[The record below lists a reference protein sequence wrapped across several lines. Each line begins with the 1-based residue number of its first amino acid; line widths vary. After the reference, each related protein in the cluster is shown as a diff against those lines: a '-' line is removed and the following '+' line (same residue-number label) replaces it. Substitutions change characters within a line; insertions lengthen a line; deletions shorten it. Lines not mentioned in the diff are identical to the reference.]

1 MMAENGFTGCI
12 PSLFRKYQL
21 FGIFRFIQ
29 QSIVHSKTRTPNNN
43 NVSQAVK
50 QQFGWANTDLDVQLS
65 ARHRLAV
72 QLQSIKP
79 RVKAISER
87 RNAFSLNRID
97 MPSTSSATVEKW
109 HDPRLAALYLDEA
122 DVVGI
127 ENPKHLLVSWLVEGE
142 EKLSSISV
150 VGMAGMGK
158 TTLVKKVCDSHP
170 IRRSF
175 DTHSWVTVSKSF
187 ASTELLRVA
196 LQGFLVTANEPVPD
210 NLQSLTDF
218 QLIDAIY
225 GL

>member
-1 MMAENGFTGCI
+1 MDHFMQSRGMIFWKKSVLGTYNRFRWNSYDAEDILEEFMLRFATTHGSGFI
-12 PSLFRKYQL
+12 HYPRNSYR
-21 FGIFRFIQ
+21 
-29 QSIVHSKTRTPNNN
+29 SISK
-43 NVSQAVK
+43 
-50 QQFGWANTDLDVQLS
+50 LS
-65 ARHRLAV
+65 ARHWLAV
-72 QLQSIKP
+72 HLQSIKA

-87 RNAFSLNRID
+87 RNAFSL
-97 MPSTSSATVEKW
+97 KW
-109 HDPRLAALYLDEA
+109 HDPRLAARYLDEA